1 MKRDARKIALRFAV
15 YTRVSTDSGLDQDF
29 NSFAARHAGSI
40 SRRPHQLNQRLKEP
54 PLGPIR
60 GRLHRF

>member
-15 YTRVSTDSGLDQDF
+15 YTRVSTNSGLDQDF

-40 SRRPHQLNQRLKEP
+40 SRRPHQLERYPNGLNRL
-54 PLGPIR
+54 GDSQI
-60 GRLHRF
+60 G